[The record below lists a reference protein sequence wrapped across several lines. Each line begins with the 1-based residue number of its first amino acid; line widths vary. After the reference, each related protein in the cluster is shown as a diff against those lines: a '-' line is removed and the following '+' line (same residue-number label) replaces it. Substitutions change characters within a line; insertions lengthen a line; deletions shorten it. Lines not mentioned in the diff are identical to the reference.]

1 MHRKD
6 RRCPLSW
13 NRLADE
19 LNVKRTKRWLSGLPL
34 RYLLAGISA
43 TLVLLTIVV
52 VAIGS
57 LRLTRLSTSV
67 DLVNGP
73 LPGLYRAANI
83 RDLVLMEQLAI
94 VKCTYESL
102 DGCGQRIASIS
113 AIRTKIAEEVA
124 LYKLSLRDGQDRE
137 NFEAMMASLSASDAS
152 IDKMMELAKN
162 GEIEGLK
169 KLASTEWEEKN
180 DSLDSALADLL
191 LWNKKRGDSVANNV
205 VDSALNGARTM
216 LATGLLAVI
225 IGALLTK
232 TLVSSV
238 RRRLRPIIEALERLG
253 NGDFSTRVEA
263 GANDELGAIGVAFNR
278 SLEHMRDLL
287 RTIRQSATDLD
298 AAGDDLGAFG
308 QVVLDGSGQTATA
321 THSLL
326 TSSGSISSNMS
337 SMLFSMEEMRASI
350 SEIARTTSSGAEL
363 ATRATGSVENARTS
377 ISELSNASLE
387 IRGVVDVIGSLAA
400 QTNLLALNAT
410 IEAARAGEAGRGFAV
425 VADEVKSLARRTAEA
440 SEGVAARVATML
452 AQIDLA
458 VRSVSGISEVVRSL
472 GDHTHTIAAAV
483 EEQTATTTQVCDSVA
498 EAADAARKVSE
509 GIGEVANIAAQS
521 SAGAASGSATVQRV
535 RNAAS
540 ELDRL
545 VARFQF

>member
-308 QVVLDGSGQTATA
+308 QVVLDGSGQTAPSTL
-321 THSLL
+321 SLL
-326 TSSGSISSNMS
+326 TSS
-337 SMLFSMEEMRASI
+337 
-350 SEIARTTSSGAEL
+350 
-363 ATRATGSVENARTS
+363 
-377 ISELSNASLE
+377 
-387 IRGVVDVIGSLAA
+387 
-400 QTNLLALNAT
+400 
-410 IEAARAGEAGRGFAV
+410 
-425 VADEVKSLARRTAEA
+425 
-440 SEGVAARVATML
+440 
-452 AQIDLA
+452 
-458 VRSVSGISEVVRSL
+458 
-472 GDHTHTIAAAV
+472 
-483 EEQTATTTQVCDSVA
+483 
-498 EAADAARKVSE
+498 
-509 GIGEVANIAAQS
+509 
-521 SAGAASGSATVQRV
+521 
-535 RNAAS
+535 
-540 ELDRL
+540 
-545 VARFQF
+545 